1 MYVSIGKE
9 TTTISDYTDR
19 DYEQV
24 KEILKDYGFKSIDS
38 KGVYS
43 DEPVGTILEQD
54 PKANTDV
61 VLSETDLLFTVSKG
75 KELRKLENLV
85 GYDEDQLSEY
95 AKKSGFD
102 IVIVSKEHS
111 PTVEAGVVISQKP
124 AADSEVE
131 KGGKI
136 EVVQSKGPE
145 AKPVKYV
152 VKTVTIKYEP
162 EADEDDDDKTPQVI
176 RIYLEDR
183 KNSMAD
189 LFEEFSITE
198 DTVKQV
204 TIELEEGQR
213 GGFRIM
219 RGSTLIEDE
228 KINYDDAE

>member
-1 MYVSIGKE
+1 MIRFLLISLLLGISLSSCALKTTQGLRQVS
-9 TTTISDYTDR
+9 
-19 DYEQV
+19 
-24 KEILKDYGFKSIDS
+24 F
-38 KGVYS
+38 
-43 DEPVGTILEQD
+43 
-54 PKANTDV
+54 
-61 VLSETDLLFTVSKG
+61 
-75 KELRKLENLV
+75 
-85 GYDEDQLSEY
+85 
-95 AKKSGFD
+95 
-102 IVIVSKEHS
+102 
-111 PTVEAGVVISQKP
+111 
-124 AADSEVE
+124 ADSEVE